1 MLMTLP
7 VLMIWMMLNRVLMTR
22 QVMPAAQKFTF
33 PTATDWPFLSKANGT
48 PPLPAKSSVLII
60 K

>member
-22 QVMPAAQKFTF
+22 QVMPAAQKFTL
-33 PTATDWPFLSKANGT
+33 PTATDWPFCPKQMARHHYRRKV
-48 PPLPAKSSVLII
+48 AY
-60 K
+60 

>member
-22 QVMPAAQKFTF
+22 QVMLAAQKFTF
-33 PTATDWPFLSKANGT
+33 PTATDWPFLSKKQMARHHYWRKV
-48 PPLPAKSSVLII
+48 AY
-60 K
+60 